1 MTSASDTDVAS
12 VPGAGRAPAGGAS
25 RSQLRSVALPSL
37 VANWALLGALFAL
50 GALYASGG
58 SSARDLL
65 ISDLLINLV
74 LVVGFHIFIG
84 NTGVLSFGHLGI
96 ASVAAYTMALLAV
109 PSDRKLVLIPKAP
122 WGIPEIELSPLVA
135 SLIGIGVGVV
145 VAVLLG
151 LVAART
157 SGLAATMI
165 TLAFLA
171 IVRQVA
177 ENRKDLTGGA
187 QNLSSVP
194 RLEGWSWPVFGAL
207 LAITIAVFF
216 RSSKI
221 GRLAVATREDE
232 LAAGAMGI
240 EVFTPRLIAFVVG
253 GGVVAFGGILR
264 VQSLGSIGPSQ
275 FSFEFTIL
283 ILAMLV
289 VGGMRTVTGAITGT
303 VFITVGKE
311 ITRFLGDGPDFLGFR
326 WPKVDGLPD
335 LFLAGSLLAVLLT
348 RPNGLLGEFDLG
360 RWVSTRF
367 RTSASARAV
376 AEPDD
381 LAPVAPAPPASRDEL
396 VTSGLGV
403 VFGGF
408 TAVDK
413 VSITVAPGRIHGLI
427 GPNGA
432 GKTTFVNLLTGQV
445 EPTAGTVHI
454 GDRLLSGAPY
464 KRARDGVA
472 RTFQNLRV
480 FPSLSVRENVAVADL
495 IAHDHRS
502 HRTGVSVD
510 ELLALSGLSQMADRS
525 ASTLD
530 YGNQRRLE
538 IARAAALRP
547 DFLLLDEP
555 TSGMSSSESL
565 EMVDHVRRVA
575 LAIGAGVLVI
585 DHDLGFIT
593 NICEHITVLDQGT
606 VLAEG
611 TAEEVQ
617 RDQRVIEA
625 YLGSGHA

>member
-1 MTSASDTDVAS
+1 MANTTTATAVPAARTRS
-12 VPGAGRAPAGGAS
+12 VS
-25 RSQLRSVALPSL
+25 RSQLRSIALPSL
-37 VANWALLGALFAL
+37 LANWVLLGLLFAVGL
-50 GALYASGG
+50 LYASGG

-74 LVVGFHIFIG
+74 LVLGFHIFIG

-109 PSDRKLVLIPKAP
+109 PSDRKTVLIPNAP

-135 SLIGIGVGVV
+135 SLIGIGVGIV
-145 VAVLLG
+145 VAALLG

-165 TLAFLA
+165 TLAFLS

-194 RLEGWSWPVFGAL
+194 RLEGWSWPLFGAF
-207 LAITIAVFF
+207 LAVLVAVFF
-216 RSSKI
+216 RSSKT

-240 EVFTPRLIAFVVG
+240 EVFTPRLVAFVVSG
-253 GGVVAFGGILR
+253 GLVAFGGILR

-289 VGGMRTVTGAITGT
+289 VGGMRTVTGAIAGT

-311 ITRFLGDGPDFLGFR
+311 VTRFLGDGPDFLGFT
-326 WPKVDGLPD
+326 WPVVDGLPD

-360 RWVSTRF
+360 GWAMRRF
-367 RTSASARAV
+367 RRSAPAAPASVPDEMAAR
-376 AEPDD
+376 
-381 LAPVAPAPPASRDEL
+381 VAPQQASGGEL

-408 TAVDK
+408 TAVDD

-432 GKTTFVNLLTGQV
+432 GKTTFVNLLTGLV
-445 EPTAGTVHI
+445 DPTTGTVHL
-454 GDRLLSGAPY
+454 GGKELSGAPY
-464 KRARDGVA
+464 TRARDGVA

-495 IAHDHRS
+495 VAHDHRS
-502 HRTGVSVD
+502 HRVGVSVD
-510 ELLALSGLSQMADRS
+510 ELLALSGLTHMADRS
-525 ASTLD
+525 AATLD

-575 LAIGAGVLVI
+575 TAIGAGVLVI

-593 NICEHITVLDQGT
+593 NICEHITVLDQGA

-611 TAEEVQ
+611 TAEEIQ
-617 RDQRVIEA
+617 RDPRVIEA

>member
-1 MTSASDTDVAS
+1 M
-12 VPGAGRAPAGGAS
+12 
-25 RSQLRSVALPSL
+25 
-37 VANWALLGALFAL
+37 
-50 GALYASGG
+50 
-58 SSARDLL
+58 
-65 ISDLLINLV
+65 LV
-74 LVVGFHIFIG
+74 LGFHIFIG

-109 PSDRKLVLIPKAP
+109 PAERKGVLIPKAP
-122 WGIPEIELSPLVA
+122 WGIPDIELSPFVA
-135 SLIGIGVGVV
+135 SLIGVGVGIV
-145 VAVLLG
+145 VAALLG

-165 TLAFLA
+165 TLAFLS

-194 RLEGWSWPVFGAL
+194 RLDGWTWPVFGAF
-207 LAITIAVFF
+207 LAVMIAVFF
-216 RSSKI
+216 RSSKV

-240 EVFTPRLIAFVVG
+240 EVFTPRLLAFVVSG
-253 GGVVAFGGILR
+253 GLVALGGILR

-289 VGGMRTVTGAITGT
+289 VGGMRTVTGAIAGT

-311 ITRFLGDGPDFLGFR
+311 ITRYLGDGPDFLGFS
-326 WPKVDGLPD
+326 WPVVDGLPD

-360 RWVSTRF
+360 GWAKRRLVGSPRATTTADGVDGVSTPP
-367 RTSASARAV
+367 A
-376 AEPDD
+376 
-381 LAPVAPAPPASRDEL
+381 APPADAPVGAGSAGAL
-396 VTSGLGV
+396 TTSGLGV

-408 TAVDK
+408 TAVDD
-413 VSITVAPGRIHGLI
+413 VSISVTPGRIHGLI

-432 GKTTFVNLLTGQV
+432 GKTTFVNLLTGLV
-445 EPTAGTVHI
+445 EPTVGTVHI
-454 GDRLLSGAPY
+454 GDKELSGAPY
-464 KRARDGVA
+464 RRARDGVA

-495 IAHDHRS
+495 VAHDHRS

-510 ELLALSGLSQMADRS
+510 ELLALSGLSHMADRS

-575 LAIGAGVLVI
+575 TAIGAGVLVI

-593 NICEHITVLDQGT
+593 NICEHITVLDQGA

-611 TAEEVQ
+611 TAEEIQ
-617 RDQRVIEA
+617 RDQRVIDA